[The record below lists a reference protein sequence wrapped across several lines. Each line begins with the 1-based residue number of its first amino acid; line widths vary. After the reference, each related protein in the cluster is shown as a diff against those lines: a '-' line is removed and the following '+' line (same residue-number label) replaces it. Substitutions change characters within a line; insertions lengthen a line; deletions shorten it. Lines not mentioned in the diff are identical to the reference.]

1 MSKSYIEIL
10 KEKKK
15 LDYYNTGCDL
25 GVFQRLPKQEKLF
38 SQGYTESITKDK
50 K

>member
-1 MSKSYIEIL
+1 LENPQFIEPILSYIEIL

-15 LDYYNTGCDL
+15 LRVAET
-25 GVFQRLPKQEKLF
+25 EESF
-38 SQGYTESITKDK
+38 SK